1 MRSSPSPQHPS
12 PRSSSL
18 SRRAWRA
25 GAYAA
30 AAAVVTAAALTAGPQ
45 ASARPAEPAPA
56 AAGGAEAA
64 DNKPPAGFAS
74 WGELAAA
81 QKPLSEAANAIEDAL
96 GDSPAFS
103 SLTVSVEDRSVTLYH
118 KGGADQVEAAVAPQ
132 RAKGVRVELRSAPYN
147 RSELKEAAGKLMGQP
162 LTIDGQPTTVHAA
175 GARADGSG
183 LLLQGE
189 PQRVNGAARSAPRSA
204 SPEVPWT
211 GTVTEVST
219 PLDSREKDEPLH
231 SGGMLLRGRYK
242 GGPICTSGFVV
253 SWPQRNMDYLMTAAH
268 CEKESG
274 SGKKWYAGDQDIK
287 LGPISDSWE
296 KYDTALI
303 PTHGGNLHTF
313 TAWTGQPIYR
323 QPQSIVKVNRA
334 AHSYVGEYLC
344 ASGSLSGEVCNLKV
358 AEGRHFTRYKE
369 FSVTTEV
376 YTLKNTVPNVITAM
390 KGDSGGPVFS
400 RNVDNT
406 VVARGLISSGVG
418 NGTTCSN
425 PAVNNSPVAC
435 YRNISMT
442 DVVDVLNMHQGM
454 KITD

>member
-1 MRSSPSPQHPS
+1 MCASR
-12 PRSSSL
+12 PRSWKEA
-18 SRRAWRA
+18 RAQFT
-25 GAYAA
+25 
-30 AAAVVTAAALTAGPQ
+30 VTAAPLAPFFV
-45 ASARPAEPAPA
+45 AEPPRLEGRCVRGGGSRRHGGGPHRRPPGVGPPRRAAPA
-56 AAGGAEAA
+56 AAGGTEAA

-74 WGELAAA
+74 WGGLAAA

-118 KGGADQVEAAVAPQ
+118 KGDADQVEAAVAPQ

-147 RSELKEAAGKLMGQP
+147 RSELKEAASKVMGQP
-162 LTIDGQPTTVHAA
+162 LTIDGQPTTVHSA

-189 PQRVNGAARSAPRSA
+189 PLRVNGAARSAPRSVA
-204 SPEVPWT
+204 PEVPWT

-219 PLDSREKDEPLH
+219 TLDSREKDEPLH

-274 SGKKWYAGDQDIK
+274 SGKKWYAGDQDTK
-287 LGPISDSWE
+287 VGSISDSWE

-313 TAWTGQPIYR
+313 TAWAGQPIYR

-334 AHSYVGEYLC
+334 SHSYVGEYLC
-344 ASGSLSGEVCNLKV
+344 ASGSLSGRS
-358 AEGRHFTRYKE
+358 ATSRSRRAGT
-369 FSVTTEV
+369 SPGT
-376 YTLKNTVPNVITAM
+376 KNSA
-390 KGDSGGPVFS
+390 
-400 RNVDNT
+400 
-406 VVARGLISSGVG
+406 
-418 NGTTCSN
+418 
-425 PAVNNSPVAC
+425 SPPRC
-435 YRNISMT
+435 T
-442 DVVDVLNMHQGM
+442 P
-454 KITD
+454 

>member
-12 PRSSSL
+12 PRSSSP

-56 AAGGAEAA
+56 AAGGTEAA

-118 KGGADQVEAAVAPQ
+118 KGGEEQVEAAVAPQ

-147 RSELKEAAGKLMGQP
+147 RSELKEAAGKLIGQP
-162 LTIDGQPTTVHAA
+162 LTIDGRSTTVHSA
-175 GARADGSG
+175 GARSDGSG
-183 LLLQGE
+183 LLVQGE
-189 PQRVNGAARSAPRSA
+189 PQPVNGSARSAPRSA
-204 SPEVPWT
+204 DPEVPWT
-211 GTVTEVST
+211 GTVAEGST
-219 PLDSREKDEPLH
+219 PLESREQDVPLH
-231 SGGMLLRGRYK
+231 SGGMLLRGGYK
-242 GGPICTSGFVV
+242 GGPICSAGFVV
-253 SWPQRNMDYLMTAAH
+253 SWPQRNTDYLMTAAH
-268 CEKESG
+268 CEKEGG

-287 LGPISDSWE
+287 LSPMSDRWE
-296 KYDTALI
+296 EHDTALI
-303 PTHGGNLHTF
+303 PTHGGGLHNF
-313 TAWTGQPIYR
+313 TIWAGKPIYR
-323 QPQSIVKVNRA
+323 QSQRLLKVTRA
-334 AHSYVGEYLC
+334 THSYVGEHLC

-358 AEGRHFTRYKE
+358 VEGRHYTRYKE
-369 FSVTTEV
+369 FKGSTEV
-376 YTLKNTVPNVITAM
+376 YTLKNTVSNAITAM

-400 RNVDNT
+400 YNVDST
-406 VVARGLISSGVG
+406 AVARGLISAGA
-418 NGTTCSN
+418 GTASTCSN
-425 PAVNNSPVAC
+425 PAVNNSPAAC
-435 YRNISMT
+435 YRNIYMT
-442 DVVDVLNMHQGM
+442 DVVDVLNMNPGM